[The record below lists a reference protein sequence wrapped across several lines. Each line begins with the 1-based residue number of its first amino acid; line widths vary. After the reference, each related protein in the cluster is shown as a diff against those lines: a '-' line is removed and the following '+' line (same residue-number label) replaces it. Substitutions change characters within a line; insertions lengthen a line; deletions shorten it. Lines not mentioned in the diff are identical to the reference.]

1 MKIEFDPKKLVVVP
15 IGTVRPN
22 PWNPK
27 EEGTD
32 EYGRIVRG
40 IREKG
45 LRMPIPVREVDGG
58 YEIIDGQQRW
68 SACKEIGFKSIPI
81 YNEGKVSD
89 QDAKELTIWYQ
100 QQVPFEEVALAKL
113 VVELSTMQ
121 GFSLP
126 YTMDEIEE
134 MKQFLS
140 FDWATYGMAEV
151 TFEEKGPDAKH
162 DYKVTESQFRRIEEI
177 VAEPQDRDGDTQIRV
192 VVLRKI
198 YMTPAQKKII
208 DVAIKAVRDELKCPE
223 GRALEL
229 ICADYLAG
237 AGMAPETPS

>member
-1 MKIEFDPKKLVVVP
+1 MKIEFDPKKLGVVP
-15 IGTVRPN
+15 IGAVRPN

-32 EYGRIVRG
+32 EYSRIVKG

-68 SACKEIGFKSIPI
+68 TACREIGFKSIPI

-89 QDAKELTIWYQ
+89 QEAKELTIWYQ

-113 VVELSTMQ
+113 VAELAMAP

-134 MKQFLS
+134 MKNFVA
-140 FDWATYGMAEV
+140 FDWNTFGMAEV
-151 TFEEKGPDAKH
+151 DFEEKGPEAKH
-162 DYKVTESQFRRIEEI
+162 EYRVNPDQFSRIEAIATE
-177 VAEPQDRDGDTQIRV
+177 GDSTGEGIQVRIMV
-192 VVLRKI
+192 VRKI
-198 YMTPAQKKII
+198 FMTPAQKNIV
-208 DVAIKAVRDELKCPE
+208 DMAIRTAKTSLNCSE

-237 AGMAPETPS
+237 AGGVTSE